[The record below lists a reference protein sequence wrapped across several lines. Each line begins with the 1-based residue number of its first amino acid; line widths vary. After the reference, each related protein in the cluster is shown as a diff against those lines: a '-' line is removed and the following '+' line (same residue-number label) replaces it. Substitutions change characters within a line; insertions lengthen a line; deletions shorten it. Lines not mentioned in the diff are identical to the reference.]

1 MKKIEFKIGREEY
14 VVKDVTL
21 QNYKEVL
28 AMLENQDP
36 ETPYEIVEFLSGCPK
51 ETLKELKFSD
61 WYFLWDET
69 KDLLLGTSD
78 QTTSII
84 PVIEFAGKRYG
95 LPSIEDMSVGE
106 FIDLDLITTGPSPE
120 NRLAE
125 IAAILYRPI
134 AEETEDYIVLEKY
147 SVEEAKKREKL
158 FRFLPLSVIKSA
170 NAFFLQSASQSLVNM
185 LDSSKSPNLQSTL
198 RQDLEELERFHQPEL
213 GGLSLTSLLEKIP
226 YDFQKLQPYLLDQ
239 PLTGL
244 LGSETK
250 LESKN

>member
-14 VVKDVTL
+14 EVKDVTL

-28 AMLENQDP
+28 EMLENQDT

-69 KDLLLGTSD
+69 KDMLLGTSD

-106 FIDLDLITTGPSPE
+106 FIDLDLITTGASPE

-147 SVEEAKKREKL
+147 SVEEAKKREKA
-158 FRFLPLSVIKSA
+158 FKFLPLSVIKSA
-170 NAFFLQSASQSLVNM
+170 NAFFLQSASQSLKNT
-185 LDSSKSPNLQSTL
+185 LDSLKSEKNNSTFL
-198 RQDLEELERFHQPEL
+198 QDLEDLERSLLQEH
-213 GGLSLTSLLEKIP
+213 GGTSLTSFLEKIP
-226 YDFQKLQPYLLDQ
+226 SDLEKLQSYLLEQ
-239 PLTGL
+239 PSIGL
-244 LGSETK
+244 HGERTS
-250 LESKN
+250 